1 MAKKTKTLEALEKA
15 VRSYNQKINRAVKSG
30 KIPFEARPRA
40 ASIREL
46 KAETAGMTPK
56 QRYAYYK
63 SWEKELSQIHKPG
76 ALSVVKA
83 DSGDLVTQYEYE
95 SVKRQYK
102 RASVRAKA
110 EAERAEK
117 DAQSIPQI
125 KGVPVEDVR
134 AYGKQ
139 HRPPKPHAVDRRWH
153 DFESRMSSLKALSQH
168 ALGGEW
174 AEYRAELIMNIEKNY
189 SKYYARKLKA
199 ELEKIS
205 NDQLEK
211 AYHAGAEFAD
221 QDFHYDVKYMEDS
234 AQRRR
239 EMFSKMAEY
248 Q

>member
-1 MAKKTKTLEALEKA
+1 MAKKTKTLESLEKA

-30 KIPFEARPRA
+30 RIPIEARPRS

-46 KAETAGMTPK
+46 KAETVGMTPK

-63 SWEKELSQIHKPG
+63 TWEKELSQIHKPG
-76 ALSVVKA
+76 ALSVVRV

-102 RASVRAKA
+102 RASARAKA
-110 EAERAEK
+110 EMERAEK

-125 KGVPVEDVR
+125 NGVPVEDVK

-139 HRPPKPHAVDRRWH
+139 HRPPKPHDAGRKWH
-153 DFESRMSSLKALSQH
+153 DFVSRMSSLKALSQH
-168 ALGGEW
+168 AFGGEW

-189 SKYYARKLKA
+189 SPSFARKFKR
-199 ELEKIS
+199 ELEKVT

-211 AYHAGAEFAD
+211 AYHAGAEFAL
-221 QDFHYDVKYMEDS
+221 QDFHYNVKYMEDS

-239 EMFSKMAEY
+239 DMFSKLKEY